1 MKMPK
6 INFKKRKN
14 GGFTP
19 LEVLGRKIFN
29 KTFLR
34 RDNKTRNQQTS
45 SVLNEVF
52 SSKSKLLTGFTLVEM
67 LVAIFVFITVLGASS
82 AIFVDVI
89 RNQKRALAN
98 QELLNQTSYVLEYMG
113 RAIRMAKKDDLDGR
127 SCLSGN
133 KVNYEFIP
141 FEQGIKFKD
150 YKDEYCQEFFLEC
163 AGGNCRLKE
172 RKIEIS
178 TGTLLPA
185 NYLTS
190 ADLNVVS
197 FNIGP
202 SDSWDQGDSDQ
213 PRVTLF
219 LDIEKLGFPFGEEPE
234 VKIQT
239 TISQRNLDVQY

>member
-1 MKMPK
+1 LEVGETDNKMKK
-6 INFKKRKN
+6 INFKKIKN
-14 GGFTP
+14 GGFTLQNP
-19 LEVLGRKIFN
+19 AKRDLG
-29 KTFLR
+29 
-34 RDNKTRNQQTS
+34 
-45 SVLNEVF
+45 
-52 SSKSKLLTGFTLVEM
+52 GFTLVEM

-113 RAIRMAKKDDLDGR
+113 RAIRMAKKDDLDGK

-150 YKDEYCQEFFLEC
+150 YKDKYCQEFFLEC

-202 SDSWDQGDSDQ
+202 DISWSQEENPPQQ

-219 LDIEKLGFPFGEEPE
+219 LDIERSDFPSGKKPE
-234 VKIQT
+234 IKIQT